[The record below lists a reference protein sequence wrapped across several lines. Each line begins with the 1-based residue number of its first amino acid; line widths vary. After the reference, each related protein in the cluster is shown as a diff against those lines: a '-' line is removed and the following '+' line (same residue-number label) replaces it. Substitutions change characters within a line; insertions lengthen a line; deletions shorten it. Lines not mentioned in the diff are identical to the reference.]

1 MIQLIYLEKYDW
13 LIKVFYI
20 TNDTNIDL
28 ILKELDDIDC
38 HPEIFY
44 EIAEIL
50 ESEILNTGITYTDNS
65 KHVTFMIIGK
75 SECPKEFMS
84 TYIHEV
90 GHAACHIAQYYN
102 INLIGEDY
110 QYLNGE
116 IALEMF
122 DVAKNFL
129 CDCHNKEK
137 ETL

>member
-1 MIQLIYLEKYDW
+1 
-13 LIKVFYI
+13 
-20 TNDTNIDL
+20 
-28 ILKELDDIDC
+28 
-38 HPEIFY
+38 
-44 EIAEIL
+44 
-50 ESEILNTGITYTDNS
+50 
-65 KHVTFMIIGK
+65 
-75 SECPKEFMS
+75 MS

-90 GHAACHIAQYYN
+90 GHTACHIAQYYN

-129 CDCHNKEK
+129 CDCYNKEK